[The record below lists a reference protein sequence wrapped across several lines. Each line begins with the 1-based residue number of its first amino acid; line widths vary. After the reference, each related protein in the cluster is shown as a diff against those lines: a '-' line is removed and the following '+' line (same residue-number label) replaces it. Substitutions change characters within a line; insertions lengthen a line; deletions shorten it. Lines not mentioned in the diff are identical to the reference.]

1 MTKWQQRLANKLDTM
16 KHLLRKIFFWDVKN
30 RKMKVVI
37 LSYIIGF
44 LLWFG
49 LLWFDSLLQLPF
61 ALLLL
66 AGFIFSI
73 SFAVRAFKRKGKWR
87 ERLLALTPLALV
99 ALCGTLLFLPLTD
112 WKVKVDHGFLSSQRL
127 KAIENIPMDTQAQS
141 EVKLPHWWLSED
153 GTAYVF
159 NPNRDCL
166 LVGFW
171 VRRGMLSPSWIVVY
185 SAQDSP
191 PTAEELRVGEI
202 LFVKKLSPHWYY
214 LGCS

>member
-1 MTKWQQRLANKLDTM
+1 MVLILCLYSILAIVWTT
-16 KHLLRKIFFWDVKN
+16 
-30 RKMKVVI
+30 
-37 LSYIIGF
+37 
-44 LLWFG
+44 
-49 LLWFDSLLQLPF
+49 LLWFDSQLQIPF
-61 ALLLL
+61 ALLLP
-66 AGFIFSI
+66 AGFIFAI
-73 SFAVRAFKRKGKWR
+73 SFAVRVFKRKGKWR
-87 ERLLALTPLALV
+87 ERLLALMPLALV
-99 ALCGTLLFLPLTD
+99 ALCGTLLFLPLLD

-127 KAIENIPMDTQAQS
+127 KAIENIPMNTQAQS
-141 EVKLPHWWLSED
+141 EIKLPHWWLSED